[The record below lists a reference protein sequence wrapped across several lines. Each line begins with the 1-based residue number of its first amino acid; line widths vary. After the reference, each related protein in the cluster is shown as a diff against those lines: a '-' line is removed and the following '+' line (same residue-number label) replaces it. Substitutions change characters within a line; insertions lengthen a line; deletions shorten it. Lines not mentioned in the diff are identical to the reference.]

1 MDTNNKTIVEAPELS
16 KILKPE
22 HENKWVA
29 FSPDYKNI
37 VSAGDTLKEAVLMVQ
52 EKDREN
58 VVFYKVLPPNYE
70 PAFL

>member
-1 MDTNNKTIVEAPELS
+1 MHANDKLTTEAPDLS

-29 FSPDYKNI
+29 FSPDYKTI
-37 VSAGDTLKEAVLMVQ
+37 VSAGDTLKETASMVQ